1 MMIITNSL
9 NFVINGEKYSI
20 PMAVEEPS
28 VVAGASGAA
37 KYISEKCEGF
47 ETHSTEPIV
56 IG

>member
-1 MMIITNSL
+1 MIITNSL